1 MKLACISIILSIFF
15 ISSAYAYIGPGM
27 AAGAIAVILGIV
39 GAIFVALFT
48 VLYYPIK
55 KTIQKLKKNK
65 QQNQDTKKNW
75 VGFIYLYL

>member
-1 MKLACISIILSIFF
+1 MKLVNITLIINIFF
-15 ISSAYAYIGPGM
+15 ISNAYAYIGPGM

-39 GAIFVALFT
+39 GAILVALFT

-65 QQNQDTKKNW
+65 QQNQDTKKN
-75 VGFIYLYL
+75 